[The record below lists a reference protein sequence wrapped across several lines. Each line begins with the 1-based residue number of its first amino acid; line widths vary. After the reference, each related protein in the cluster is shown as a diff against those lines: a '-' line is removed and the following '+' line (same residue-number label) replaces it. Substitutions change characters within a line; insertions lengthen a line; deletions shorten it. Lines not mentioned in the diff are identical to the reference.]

1 MSCVVYI
8 VYTNPGS
15 RLQAA
20 GCFHLC
26 VLKDHPFACPENN
39 IIMIKGEEHDE
50 NQKSHSDT

>member
-1 MSCVVYI
+1 MSCAVYI

-20 GCFHLC
+20 GCFHLY